1 MSDGYLISTD
11 GGLDMMTEAENYY
24 REPKLGEKVYYVNVD
39 GKEIYEYEVYAKGK
53 DFFLPNC
60 FKEMRDEY
68 QKVRFDEYN
77 SKWYDTVD
85 EAKECLLYYL
95 DDEHEIVEGDDGWW
109 YAARI

>member
-11 GGLDMMTEAENYY
+11 GGLDLSEAEKFY

-68 QKVRFDEYN
+68 QKVRFSEYN
-77 SKWYDTVD
+77 SKWYDTLD
-85 EAKECLLYYL
+85 EAKECLLFHL
-95 DDEHEIVEGDDGWW
+95 DDEYEIVEGDEGWW
-109 YAARI
+109 YAARL